1 MREGVW
7 YPLLG
12 LVVLSWLVLGAAAVI
27 HLKGKVQGHLTW
39 FAGLAAAGFALAA
52 GMYATQG
59 TWIESIVVW
68 VLGWHP
74 AIRLVATLALVVGV
88 AWLVLAAV
96 PDKLASMSMT
106 TALVTMA
113 FFAPMLAEHAAP
125 RGEVGDLVERT
136 VDTSGAFM
144 VDLTSGWFA

>member
-74 AIRLVATLALVVGV
+74 TMKLIAALAGLVFTV
-88 AWLVLAAV
+88 WLVLAAV

-106 TALVTMA
+106 TALVSAA
-113 FFAPMLAEHAAP
+113 FFLPMLAEHAP
-125 RGEVGDLVERT
+125 PNGEVGDLIERT

-144 VDLTSGWFA
+144 VDLTAGWFS